1 MNSFE
6 PSHSRRVR
14 TAFALVA
21 AAASLALP
29 TCVLAQPASNQPAPN
44 QPASN
49 QPASNQP
56 ASNQPASNQPAQAE
70 PVPTTTTATPDPL
83 PRRGAIGLA
92 LAPGQDAQE
101 GLGVVSAIRPG
112 GPADRAGIRIGDA
125 IASINGVVVSDTA
138 SLQEFL
144 RTTPGTATLDVVVK
158 RDNADV
164 TIAVTLEPFAV
175 ESLESSVVTY
185 SSVVGPGGHR
195 LRTIITEPRESSL
208 ASGGRAPAFL
218 FVQGIVCQS
227 LDRPQAPGAPDTRLV
242 HAMADRG
249 YVTLRVD
256 KQGLGDSQG
265 PPCGT
270 LDFASELE
278 GYKAALD
285 QLRALP
291 SVDPS
296 RVYVFGHSMGGVM
309 APFLAQHAPVAGV
322 IVFGTTS
329 RTWFEYQ
336 LENVRRQLALAGAS
350 PSDIVA
356 SVQNEARI
364 SSTIL
369 IDKGSLANA
378 WEKYP
383 NLREP
388 SPMATGD
395 TLYTRGMSFFHQLQD
410 ANVAQAWERSAA
422 PALVVHGG
430 FDWVT
435 SREDHAEIA
444 AIANARAPGS
454 GRLLLLPK
462 SDHAFTTHESLEA
475 SLGGMGQ
482 GEFDSRLPIA
492 VAAWIAQLEGR
503 TPAGPLFEGEDAA
516 LAQRLATTTPAQE
529 LDPMDVP
536 AAMNDLATVT
546 PEAPDPNADT
556 RFPLA
561 WLGSW
566 EGEARTTAAA
576 GSQPFTMKLDV
587 ARTDDPARF
596 TWTITYDGSQ
606 GRSVRPYT
614 LVVRDAVRADY
625 AIDEGNG
632 IVLDAAFLDNA
643 IYSHFLV
650 SGARITSRIRLEG
663 AGTPHEHLA
672 VELITTLDDRGVKTG
687 GGADSRPDV
696 PEVTVWAPVSVQRAA
711 LLRVAE

>member
-1 MNSFE
+1 MSIETVHF
-6 PSHSRRVR
+6 RRVR
-14 TAFALVA
+14 PA
-21 AAASLALP
+21 AALLASFASLALS
-29 TCVLAQPASNQPAPN
+29 TSALAQPAANQPVATEPPPAAPAPST
-44 QPASN
+44 PA
-49 QPASNQP
+49 
-56 ASNQPASNQPAQAE
+56 E
-70 PVPTTTTATPDPL
+70 TPDPL
-83 PRRGAIGLA
+83 PRRGSIGLA
-92 LAPGQDAQE
+92 LAPGQDAPD

-112 GPADRAGIRIGDA
+112 GPADRAGIRLGDA
-125 IASINGVVVSDTA
+125 IVTIGGAAVRDTA
-138 SLQEFL
+138 SLQQFL

-227 LDRPQAPGAPDTRLV
+227 LDRPQALNASDTRLV
-242 HAMADRG
+242 HAMADKG

-270 LDFASELE
+270 LDFANELD
-278 GYKAALD
+278 GYRAALD

-309 APFLAQHAPVAGV
+309 APFLAQHAPVAGL

-336 LENVRRQLALAGAS
+336 LENVRRQMNLGGAS
-350 PSDIVA
+350 ASDIVT
-356 SVQNEARI
+356 SVQAEARI

-369 IDKGSLANA
+369 IDKGSLADA
-378 WEKYP
+378 WNKYP
-383 NLREP
+383 DLRQP

-395 TLYTRGMSFFHQLQD
+395 TLYTRGMQFFHQLQD
-410 ANVAQAWERSAA
+410 ANIAQAWERSAA
-422 PALVVHGG
+422 PVLVVHGG

-435 SREDHAEIA
+435 SREEHAEIA

-462 SDHAFTTHESLEA
+462 SDHGFTTHESLES
-475 SLGGMGQ
+475 SLSSMGQ
-482 GEFDSRLPIA
+482 GEFDSRLPVA
-492 VAAWIAQLEGR
+492 VAEWIAQLEGR
-503 TPAGPLFEGEDAA
+503 APAGPLFEGEDAA
-516 LAQRLATTTPAQE
+516 LAQRLATRTLAEE
-529 LDPMDVP
+529 LDPVGAP
-536 AAMNDLATVT
+536 TATGDLGTVT
-546 PEAPDPNADT
+546 PEVPDPNADT

-566 EGEARTTAAA
+566 EGEARSTASS

-587 ARTDDPARF
+587 ARTGDPARF
-596 TWTITYDGSQ
+596 TWTITYDGPQ

-614 LVVRDAVRADY
+614 LVVRDAARADY

-632 IVLDAAFLDNA
+632 IVLEAAFLDNA

-672 VELITTLDDRGVKTG
+672 VELITTLDERGVKTG
-687 GGADSRPDV
+687 GGPDTRPDL
-696 PEVTVWAPVSVQRAA
+696 PEVTAWAPVSVQRAA
-711 LLRVAE
+711 LLRIEE